1 MSSQKSNISEKQQ
14 LLLQI
19 EELKKKIALTQD
31 KINVLDKQEEIEI
44 PVLELVVESDSIK
57 IFDTEEDFNEN
68 VSKITS
74 MSRKTTSRNENVK
87 GFKRLMKRL
96 NQRKQFNS
104 IKESILSNDTAVSVF
119 DEKENE
125 IEISGFKTSKVKS
138 EPLSKS
144 KDKKS
149 SSKSKNNKLSEKQK
163 KNVSELFDGLKIFSK
178 IQKSDSNKKS
188 EIKEKSKSDN
198 KKKEEKKEK
207 DEKSISNLKI
217 DELKEIAKSLKLK
230 GFSKLKKQE
239 LIDLINLKKFCQ
251 IPLEVDVEK
260 PKENDDKS
268 EEKKVEK
275 PKKKEQKEKS
285 EEKPKKKE
293 QKEKS
298 EDKNK
303 DKNEEK
309 SIEKMTLVELKE
321 VAKKMKISGV
331 YKMKKEELLKNIKEN
346 C

>member
-19 EELKKKIALTQD
+19 EELKKKIALTQA
-31 KINVLDKQEEIEI
+31 KINVINKQEEIEI
-44 PVLELVVESDSIK
+44 PVLELVESSPIK
-57 IFDTEEDFNEN
+57 IFDTEEDFDEN
-68 VSKITS
+68 ISKITS

-87 GFKRLMKRL
+87 GFKRVMKRL

-104 IKESILSNDTAVSVF
+104 IKESILSNNTVVSVF

-144 KDKKS
+144 DDKKS
-149 SSKSKNNKLSEKQK
+149 SSKSK
-163 KNVSELFDGLKIFSK
+163 
-178 IQKSDSNKKS
+178 SDK
-188 EIKEKSKSDN
+188 
-198 KKKEEKKEK
+198 KKKEDKKEK

-217 DELKEIAKSLKLK
+217 DELKEMAKSLKIK

-251 IPLEVDVEK
+251 KPLEVDVEN
-260 PKENDDKS
+260 PKEN
-268 EEKKVEK
+268 EKNV
-275 PKKKEQKEKS
+275 

-293 QKEKS
+293 SKKKEKES
-298 EDKNK
+298 
-303 DKNEEK
+303 EEK
-309 SIEKMTLVELKE
+309 IEEKPFEKMTIVELKE
-321 VAKKMKISGV
+321 IAKKMKISGA
-331 YKMKKEELLKNIKEN
+331 YKMKKEELIKNIEN